1 MAANSAYI
9 QLTLRLENAIYK
21 EFHAAVI
28 QGGHN
33 HTAVLRL
40 LVKKWLDEKRRTL
53 QTKT

>member
-21 EFHAAVI
+21 EFHAAV
-28 QGGHN
+28 QSGGHT

-40 LVKKWLDEKRRTL
+40 LVRKWLDERRRTL
-53 QTKT
+53 QAK